1 MLARPYR
8 YVRYAWWREVDLD
21 SVSEELG
28 GSFNVEAI
36 DLPSTKEEIS
46 LFKVDRERLRIEADT
61 LRARLSSYRVV
72 LYQRENAPFTA
83 RDMALRGRALELY
96 PHNSPTPFPV
106 QFSIEPEFEVAEE
119 PPVTAVNRNG

>member
-1 MLARPYR
+1 MERGRSGIGLLGARGLLQRRGDRPT
-8 YVRYAWWREVDLD
+8 
-21 SVSEELG
+21 
-28 GSFNVEAI
+28 
-36 DLPSTKEEIS
+36 STREEIS

-61 LRARLSSYRVV
+61 LRARLSSYRAV
-72 LYQRENAPFTA
+72 LYQRENAPFTV

-106 QFSIEPEFEVAEE
+106 KFSMEPEFEVAEE